1 MSDPSKILWYS
12 VGCAFRGGGVEQVS
26 ISMSSDQLFF
36 SPELAREFAIDIL
49 IQCDKVEKR
58 KTWKALKNSD
68 SEK

>member
-1 MSDPSKILWYS
+1 MSETKTLWYS
-12 VGCAFRGGGVEQVS
+12 AGCSFRGGVEQVS

-36 SPELAREFAIDIL
+36 SPDLAREFAIDIL